1 MAKRTRYEVRDTAGV
16 AVAGDDVFDDWLKIE
31 AGRVSGAVVDTRTGE
46 TVYNAT
52 PGSGLDLTLTV

>member
-1 MAKRTRYEVRDTAGV
+1 MAKPRYEVRDTAGN

-31 AGRVSGAVVDTRTGE
+31 AGRVSGAVIDTRTGE

-52 PGSGLDLTLTV
+52 PGSGLDSAIL